1 MKDYLKRYYK
11 EVILV
16 IFYIAIACAAYIC
29 WFETLWH
36 LWYVDMI
43 TGLAIIFLGGTV
55 GFLYIRS
62 LEKAR
67 LEKEASEKPIDNK
80 EKEEVEASNV

>member
-11 EVILV
+11 EIILV
-16 IFYIAIACAAYIC
+16 VFYIAIACAAYIC

-43 TGLAIIFLGGTV
+43 TGLAIVFIGLTI

-62 LEKAR
+62 LEKAKN
-67 LEKEASEKPIDNK
+67 EEVKQETP
-80 EKEEVEASNV
+80 KEEVKEEEKVEA